1 MNHAAWNWSCGLLR
15 PSCASLAVLVS
26 VFCIKDVVS
35 EQALTCALMSCPL
48 PAELVVGGRIGSGLI
63 TCVG

>member
-1 MNHAAWNWSCGLLR
+1 MNELCCRELELWTSGAFM
-15 PSCASLAVLVS
+15 SLPGSVG

-48 PAELVVGGRIGSGLI
+48 PAELVVGVRIGSGLS
-63 TCVG
+63 TSVD